1 MTVDRRGLE
10 DHVNPNGSAW
20 LGHTRVMVIENIRRG
35 ETVMVQYSDGSTVE
49 ISTVAL
55 SRNRKPILQG
65 A

>member
-20 LGHTRVMVIENIRRG
+20 LGHTRVMVTQNIRRG
-35 ETVMVQYSDGSTVE
+35 ETVMVVYPDGSEAE
-49 ISTVAL
+49 IDAAAL